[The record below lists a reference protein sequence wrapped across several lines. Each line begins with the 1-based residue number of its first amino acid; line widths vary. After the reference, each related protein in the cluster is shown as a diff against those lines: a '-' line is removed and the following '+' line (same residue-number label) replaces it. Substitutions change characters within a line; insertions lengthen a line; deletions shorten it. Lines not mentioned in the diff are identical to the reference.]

1 MLSCL
6 KSPLH
11 VSAPSTRTKNSFSA
25 VLNSTD
31 CGHGHSVKS
40 SAVCHPTNDQLHAT
54 NKNSFVKRLGLVPA
68 QTSGF
73 NGHSS
78 TNTAVECDVI
88 VIDDD
93 DDDEQVVHPRDS
105 CKADLFGTTRCLRG
119 DLEINGN
126 ASSRLLQP
134 NSRLRKLL
142 TIDISSNLGSRV
154 LRNVMSTLKSD
165 GLPLNPYTVSHSL
178 AGSDTALDYGV
189 FCRTPVKG
197 INTARLRCREFPVK
211 YRPSSAVSHYHYYCL
226 TRADRRRFCRRF
238 DTGLSSRSRRLR
250 RKYRRCS
257 VALERLTEEETL
269 DWRSSEH
276 LLNYIMRMQE
286 KDRENAALN
295 ASQTSA
301 DDEVI
306 SLSSDSEDDL
316 PLAVRKHDL
325 MFRCH
330 QCDIKLPCSDGFRH
344 LIREHYRTY
353 HNIENVDIVQV
364 FQPGSGMTMQIVHV
378 PPTELPQS
386 PTISNCSP
394 VIRNCSPID
403 LCNSETSATPPLQ
416 EGISSYSELPNPS
429 QNPVSPLVPDET
441 ASTSGM
447 QPSDVDEPPMLAI
460 GISGHPVPIFNYPPM
475 SSQLPNSIRSTA
487 MISGPVP
494 VISLP
499 RRLIRSAPLLNGSA
513 HCRGDAESGPSASV
527 QPAGDADIICLD

>member
-1 MLSCL
+1 
-6 KSPLH
+6 
-11 VSAPSTRTKNSFSA
+11 
-25 VLNSTD
+25 
-31 CGHGHSVKS
+31 
-40 SAVCHPTNDQLHAT
+40 
-54 NKNSFVKRLGLVPA
+54 
-68 QTSGF
+68 
-73 NGHSS
+73 
-78 TNTAVECDVI
+78 
-88 VIDDD
+88 
-93 DDDEQVVHPRDS
+93 
-105 CKADLFGTTRCLRG
+105 
-119 DLEINGN
+119 
-126 ASSRLLQP
+126 
-134 NSRLRKLL
+134 
-142 TIDISSNLGSRV
+142 
-154 LRNVMSTLKSD
+154 
-165 GLPLNPYTVSHSL
+165 
-178 AGSDTALDYGV
+178 
-189 FCRTPVKG
+189 
-197 INTARLRCREFPVK
+197 
-211 YRPSSAVSHYHYYCL
+211 
-226 TRADRRRFCRRF
+226 
-238 DTGLSSRSRRLR
+238 
-250 RKYRRCS
+250 

-447 QPSDVDEPPMLAI
+447 QPSDVDEPPMMAI

-513 HCRGDAESGPSASV
+513 HCRGDAESGPPASV
-527 QPAGDADIICLD
+527 PPAGDADIICLD